1 MNNSNSEEVFNE
13 VTHQDCSPEQEDIIE
28 SIREKDGIPG
38 VAAAIVKDGEI
49 VAAAGFGYR
58 NRDAQLPMTVH
69 TVSPLCSLTKSFTG
83 VAVMQL
89 VESGKLWLDEPVTSY
104 LPSFRVADTE
114 ASRKMTPRILLCH
127 KSGMG
132 RTGHQSR
139 MFTEPQPYKDRG
151 EFVSQLAE
159 VQLQTP
165 PNAAFSYCN
174 EGYATLGHLVETV
187 SGIPLEDYFQS
198 RIFDTVDMKRTYPR
212 FSQWQS
218 DTDRSH
224 GYEKKEEDY
233 EETHLPEDY
242 SIYLST
248 GGICSTAYDFANYLI
263 ATMDYSN
270 SPLLSS
276 GSLDAM
282 HTVSMPYGDTGWGY
296 GFGWAIAWN
305 AGRKIVSHG
314 GGLSGIATY
323 ALMVPAEQFGVVV
336 LANLSGDDARQI
348 AEQLANS
355 VLGTP
360 LLRSIPEDPLP
371 FKTRSTLQGADA
383 LAQYVGTYT
392 RVYQDEEVQITI
404 EIEAGKL
411 AVRYADD
418 EAIPYIAVG
427 VDVFMSQRSG
437 SWGTTVHFARDA
449 EGNVTSL
456 LQGGNLFQRRG

>member
-1 MNNSNSEEVFNE
+1 MTQNF
-13 VTHQDCSPEQEDIIE
+13 DFSPEQEDIIE
-28 SIREKDGIPG
+28 SVRETRGIPG

-49 VAAAGFGYR
+49 VAAGGVGYR
-58 NRDAQLPMTVH
+58 NRDAQLPMTAH

-89 VESGKLWLDEPVTSY
+89 VEAGKLWLDEPVVSY
-104 LPSFRVADTE
+104 LPKFRVADTE
-114 ASRKMTPRILLCH
+114 ASRKMTPRIFLCH

-132 RTGHQSR
+132 RTGHQGR
-139 MFTEPQPYKDRG
+139 MFTETQPYKDRG
-151 EFVSQLAE
+151 ELVSQLAE

-174 EGYATLGHLVETV
+174 EGYATLGHLVEAV

-198 RIFDTVDMKRTYPR
+198 RIFDAVGIERTYPR

-218 DTDRSH
+218 DADRSH
-224 GYEKKEEDY
+224 GYEKKGGDY
-233 EETHLPEDY
+233 EETQLPENY
-242 SIYLST
+242 NIYLST
-248 GGICSTAYDFANYLI
+248 GGICSTAYDYANYLI
-263 ATMDYSN
+263 ATMDYAN

-282 HTVSMPYGDTGWGY
+282 QTVSMPYGDTGWGY

-305 AGRKIVSHG
+305 GRRKIVSHG

-323 ALMVPAEQFGVVV
+323 ALMVPAEQLGVVV
-336 LANLSGDDARQI
+336 LTNLGGDDARKI

-360 LLRSIPEDPLP
+360 FLRPTFDAPVP
-371 FKTRSTLQGADA
+371 FNTRYTPPCADA

-392 RVYQDEEVQITI
+392 RVYQDEEVQIIVEMGIGELT
-404 EIEAGKL
+404 
-411 AVRYADD
+411 VRYDD
-418 EAIPYIAVG
+418 EAISYIAIG
-427 VDVFMSQRSG
+427 TDVFMSQRSG
-437 SWGTTVHFARDA
+437 SWGAIVHFVCDA

-456 LQGGNLFQRRG
+456 LQGGIQYQRHG

>member
-1 MNNSNSEEVFNE
+1 MMTQNLDF
-13 VTHQDCSPEQEDIIE
+13 SPEQEDIIE
-28 SIREKDGIPG
+28 SIREKDEIPG

-49 VAAAGFGYR
+49 VATGGFGYR
-58 NRDAQLPMTVH
+58 NRELQLPMTAQ

-89 VESGKLWLDEPVTSY
+89 VETGKISLDEPVVSY
-104 LPSFRVADTE
+104 LPSFRVADVE
-114 ASRKMTPRILLCH
+114 ASRKMTPRIFLCH

-139 MFTEPQPYKDRG
+139 MFTEPHPYKDRG
-151 EFVSQLAE
+151 ELVSQLAE

-165 PNAAFSYCN
+165 PNVAFSYCN
-174 EGYATLGHLVETV
+174 EGYVTLGHLVETV
-187 SGIPLEDYFQS
+187 SGIPLEDYLQS
-198 RIFDTVDMKRTYPR
+198 HIFDVVGMKRTYPR

-224 GYEKKEEDY
+224 GYVKKGEDY
-233 EETHLPEDY
+233 EETQLPEDY

-263 ATMDYSN
+263 ATMDYAN

-305 AGRKIVSHG
+305 GGRKIVSHG

-323 ALMVPAEQFGVVV
+323 ALMVP
-336 LANLSGDDARQI
+336 S
-348 AEQLANS
+348 
-355 VLGTP
+355 
-360 LLRSIPEDPLP
+360 
-371 FKTRSTLQGADA
+371 
-383 LAQYVGTYT
+383 
-392 RVYQDEEVQITI
+392 
-404 EIEAGKL
+404 
-411 AVRYADD
+411 
-418 EAIPYIAVG
+418 
-427 VDVFMSQRSG
+427 
-437 SWGTTVHFARDA
+437 GTTRC
-449 EGNVTSL
+449 
-456 LQGGNLFQRRG
+456 GGIDESRRRGSATDCRTTGKQRFGHAPLAINP

>member
-1 MNNSNSEEVFNE
+1 MMTQNLDF
-13 VTHQDCSPEQEDIIE
+13 SPEQENIIE
-28 SIREKDGIPG
+28 SVRETNGIPG

-49 VAAAGFGYR
+49 VAAGGFGYR
-58 NRDAQLPMTVH
+58 NRETPLPMTAH
-69 TVSPLCSLTKSFTG
+69 TVAPLCSLTKSFTG

-89 VESGKLWLDEPVTSY
+89 VDSGRISLDEPVVSY
-104 LPSFRVADTE
+104 LPNFRVADGE

-151 EFVSQLAE
+151 ELVSQLAE
-159 VQLQTP
+159 VRLQTS

-198 RIFDTVDMKRTYPR
+198 HIFDTVHMKRTYPR

-224 GYEKKEEDY
+224 GYEKKEGDY
-233 EETHLPEDY
+233 EETQLPENY
-242 SIYLST
+242 NIYLST
-248 GGICSTAYDFANYLI
+248 GGICSTAYDYANYLI
-263 ATMDYSN
+263 ATMDYTN

-296 GFGWAIAWN
+296 GFGWNIAWN

-323 ALMVPAEQFGVVV
+323 ALMVPAEQLGVVV
-336 LANLSGDDARQI
+336 LTNLGGGEARQI

-355 VLGTP
+355 ISGTP
-360 LLRSIPEDPLP
+360 LLRPTPEYPLP
-371 FKTRSTLQGADA
+371 FNTSYTLPGNDT

-392 RVYQDEEVQITI
+392 RAYQDEEVQITI
-404 EIEAGKL
+404 EMAVDKLTVQYPDEEAT
-411 AVRYADD
+411 
-418 EAIPYIAVG
+418 PYIAIG
-427 VDVFMSQRSG
+427 TDVFMDHH
-437 SWGTTVHFARDA
+437 WGAIIHFVRDE
-449 EGNVTSL
+449 EGKVNSL
-456 LQGGNLFQRRG
+456 LQGGNLFQRCG